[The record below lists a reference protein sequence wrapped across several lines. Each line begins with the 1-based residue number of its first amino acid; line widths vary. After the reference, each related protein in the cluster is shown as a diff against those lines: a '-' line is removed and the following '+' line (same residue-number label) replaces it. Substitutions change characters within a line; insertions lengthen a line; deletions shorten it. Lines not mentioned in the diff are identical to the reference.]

1 MRYHDVNR
9 ALIYSE
15 APVDTRRGRPVSSTG
30 LYVNSFLYKVDICS
44 MITGANTFM

>member
-15 APVDTRRGRPVSSTG
+15 APVDTRRGRPHRAPV
-30 LYVNSFLYKVDICS
+30 YMYKVDICS